1 LVDADY
7 RQAEQ
12 TEARAEHAS
21 PGGLV
26 HQIALPLLNAAV
38 ATGVALAG
46 ADMVPMTSAEDMAA
60 TTPAAVQRR
69 WFTDILKS
77 PLCWQPERARRR

>member
-1 LVDADY
+1 
-7 RQAEQ
+7 
-12 TEARAEHAS
+12 
-21 PGGLV
+21 V